1 MGVNDN
7 VHRSHR
13 THRQLAGRTQPHAAS
28 PNNTRPRRASR
39 HTGLSQCN
47 ACASLYCHHDQR
59 LQPTPVRVYG
69 ASARP
74 QRIPA
79 PAPIV
84 LLPPTTTRPSSP
96 GRVTPRLVASSA
108 RAILVPFATC
118 QVASWRPPRRHIY
131 QYHPPHETA
140 SRHRHRHRHTH
151 AHTTECHLSGA
162 PASPSHSRRP
172 SATR

>member
-1 MGVNDN
+1 MILYYNYNYCTVKCNAFASVCTWLRACFCYRAPSFIFRCLICGDLHSLHHAWVYGVNDN

-79 PAPIV
+79 PAPMV
-84 LLPPTTTRPSSP
+84 LLPPTTTRPPSP

-118 QVASWRPPRRHIY
+118 QVAS
-131 QYHPPHETA
+131 
-140 SRHRHRHRHTH
+140 
-151 AHTTECHLSGA
+151 
-162 PASPSHSRRP
+162 
-172 SATR
+172 